1 MFTDIRDRVWL
12 TPEEIDVLFS
22 LLPTPRGK
30 QRVDDNLV
38 LSGIIFVL
46 RTGCRWRDAPDV
58 YGPHKTL
65 YTRWRRWSKK
75 GLFIGVLAHLALL
88 RMSRERNPKRKDA
101 HMDATHCKAHPRAC
115 CGVCHTEELGR
126 LIDKTKG
133 GQNTKLHGI
142 CDGNG
147 RIFAIHLTE
156 GTASD
161 YKGAKVL
168 LEQLPK
174 WIERLAADMGYDGDW
189 VRDALECMG
198 IEPCIPGR
206 KNRVVDIE
214 YDTEFYK
221 ERNKIER
228 AFCRI
233 KDWRR
238 VATRYDRC
246 PEMFE
251 SACALAAIVMFWL

>member
-1 MFTDIRDRVWL
+1 MFTDIKDRVWL
-12 TPEEIDVLFS
+12 TPEEIDVLFP

-133 GQNTKLHGI
+133 GQNTKVKKSFLPRRSVELGYVSKEI
-142 CDGNG
+142 N
-147 RIFAIHLTE
+147 RIFYQFENNPAI
-156 GTASD
+156 SF
-161 YKGAKVL
+161 
-168 LEQLPK
+168 
-174 WIERLAADMGYDGDW
+174 
-189 VRDALECMG
+189 
-198 IEPCIPGR
+198 CI
-206 KNRVVDIE
+206 
-214 YDTEFYK
+214 YH
-221 ERNKIER
+221 
-228 AFCRI
+228 
-233 KDWRR
+233 
-238 VATRYDRC
+238 
-246 PEMFE
+246 
-251 SACALAAIVMFWL
+251 

>member
-1 MFTDIRDRVWL
+1 MFTDIKDCVWL
-12 TPEEIDVLFS
+12 THEEMDVLFP

-30 QRVDDNLV
+30 QRVNDNLV
-38 LSGIIFVL
+38 LSGIIFVQ

-65 YTRWRRWSKK
+65 YTRWRRWSKQ
-75 GLFIGVLAHLALL
+75 GLFIKILLQLAIQS
-88 RMSRERNPKRKDA
+88 MSRERNKKRKYA
-101 HMDATHCKAHPRAC
+101 HMDASYCKAHLRAC
-115 CGVCHTEELGR
+115 CCACHTGESGR

-168 LEQLPK
+168 LEQLPE
-174 WIERLAADMGYDGDW
+174 WIERLAADKGYGANW
-189 VRDALECMG
+189 VRNVLECMG
-198 IEPCIPGR
+198 IEPCIPGKR
-206 KNRVVDIE
+206 TGLLRSNMTPSSTRSATKSSGLFAESKTGAEWRPVSAPRGNAFLNVARQLL
-214 YDTEFYK
+214 
-221 ERNKIER
+221 KI
-228 AFCRI
+228 
-233 KDWRR
+233 
-238 VATRYDRC
+238 TQN
-246 PEMFE
+246 
-251 SACALAAIVMFWL
+251 